1 MRQAP
6 FALSTGAFLA
16 AVIVIVSLVALGIGA
31 TLVTAHEEGSYSSV
45 VGPGDLAQ
53 KAVRPHDILGIYQTL
68 IEEDDTTAN
77 QRKRD
82 LKRLSSYG
90 WVDQSRGV
98 VRIPIDRAMQ
108 LVAKEGM

>member
-6 FALSTGAFLA
+6 FVLPTGGFLA
-16 AVIVIVSLVALGIGA
+16 AVIVMLSLIVIGVGA
-31 TLVTAHEEGSYSSV
+31 TLVTAHEEGSYSTV
-45 VGPGDLAQ
+45 VGPGDVAQ

-68 IEEDDTTAN
+68 IEEDTTTEHE
-77 QRKRD
+77 RRRD

-90 WVDQSRGV
+90 WVDRSRGV
-98 VRIPIDRAMQ
+98 VHIPIDRAME